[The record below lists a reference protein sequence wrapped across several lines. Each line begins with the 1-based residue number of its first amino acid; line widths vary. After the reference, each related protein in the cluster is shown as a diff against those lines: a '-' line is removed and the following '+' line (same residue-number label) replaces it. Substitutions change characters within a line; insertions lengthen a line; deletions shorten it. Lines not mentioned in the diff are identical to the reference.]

1 MDKKRNIKVEFS
13 ESTHNDMSM
22 IAEISTSPSDLQV
35 DDFDQEFA
43 IMTLRNMV
51 VFPSSILPV
60 SIGRKSTL
68 KLAKNAAKN
77 EEHIIIATQK
87 IAEVEEP
94 GFNDLHPTAV
104 MGRVL
109 RVLDLPGGEISA
121 IIQTSNVK
129 VKIEEVTAVRPYL
142 KGHVSVVEKQE
153 DPEESKEIKVL
164 LDTCRETAQKFIES
178 SDRMNP
184 DFAFA
189 LKNFKQPTLLVNFIC
204 TNFPLPLED
213 KFKLLDQLSFK
224 DCIYNLI
231 QVLDR
236 ETQLAALKQSIQ
248 MKTRED
254 LDRQQREYFLHQQ
267 IKNIQDELG
276 TGENDEIEEL
286 SASSAG
292 VTDEEN
298 TTDTILLVEDNAELL
313 VFLKSIFA
321 NQYKVIEAADG
332 LEGVEKARKQQ
343 PDIIVSDLMMPRLM
357 G

>member
-224 DCIYNLI
+224 DCIYDLI
-231 QVLDR
+231 SQCEEVLSDKPLFFAVNSYTTGLSPAVM
-236 ETQLAALKQSIQ
+236 EYMLKTTLVPRFGG
-248 MKTRED
+248 KTSC
-254 LDRQQREYFLHQQ
+254 
-267 IKNIQDELG
+267 
-276 TGENDEIEEL
+276 DEIGLPVSATGGVVPCGATAIWEE
-286 SASSAG
+286 
-292 VTDEEN
+292 
-298 TTDTILLVEDNAELL
+298 
-313 VFLKSIFA
+313 
-321 NQYKVIEAADG
+321 
-332 LEGVEKARKQQ
+332 
-343 PDIIVSDLMMPRLM
+343 
-357 G
+357 